1 MVDFSTL
8 QTSAAENLASPTSTV
23 AAAVQKVEG
32 GNKNPVQ
39 SGEGKPESVATGDQ
53 ATQETKPKEDTTT
66 ERFGALARREQQ
78 ALRERQAI
86 AAEKQKLS
94 AEQASFAAQKARFEE
109 EDALWKANPAQV
121 IEKRLGDKWYD
132 VLTQI
137 QLNEGRPTPDMV
149 AKTTVVK
156 ELEAF
161 KKAQEEEREA
171 AKAEAQKAERAKFEQ
186 TLAEFR
192 QEVQDFVKA
201 PENQEAY
208 ELVNLHDAS
217 EVVLATIEEHF
228 QRTKKAG
235 KPQIMSITQACD
247 LVEKYLEEQVERST
261 KTKKFSARVSPHP
274 APNGAKVEAK
284 SPSEPVPPR
293 TINNNLTSS
302 AHGAR
307 PLSREERIARARA
320 LKL

>member
-1 MVDFSTL
+1 MDFSTL
-8 QTSAAENLASPTSTV
+8 QTSPVENTPSVATI
-23 AAAVQKVEG
+23 AAAVQKIEEG
-32 GNKNPVQ
+32 KKDPVQ
-39 SGEGKPESVATGDQ
+39 SAEGKPESVATGDK
-53 ATQETKPKEDTTT
+53 AKVETKPDAT

-78 ALRERQAI
+78 ALRERQSL
-86 AAEKQKLS
+86 AADKQKLV
-94 AEQASFAAQKARFEE
+94 AEQASFSAQKAKYEE
-109 EDALWKANPAQV
+109 EDALWKVNPAQV
-121 IEKRLGDKWYD
+121 LEKRLGDKWYD

-149 AKTTVVK
+149 AKSTVTK
-156 ELEAF
+156 ELEEF
-161 KKAQEEEREA
+161 KKSQELERQAERE
-171 AKAEAQKAERAKFEQ
+171 EAQKAERAKFEQ

-201 PENQEAY
+201 PENQEKY
-208 ELVNLHDAS
+208 ELVNLHEAT

-247 LVEKYLEEQVERST
+247 LVEKYLEDQVEKST
-261 KTKKFSARVSPHP
+261 KTKKFSARVSPSP
-274 APNGAKVEAK
+274 APNTGAKTEAK
-284 SPSEPVPPR
+284 SPNEPVPPR
-293 TINNNLTSS
+293 TINHNLTSS

-307 PLSREERIARARA
+307 PLSRDERIARARA

>member
-1 MVDFSTL
+1 MDFSTL
-8 QTSAAENLASPTSTV
+8 QTSAAENLAGSTV
-23 AAAVQKVEG
+23 AAAVQKVEEV
-32 GNKNPVQ
+32 KKDPVQ
-39 SGEGKPESVATGDQ
+39 SAEGKPESGAPGDK
-53 ATQETKPKEDTTT
+53 AEPKVDVT

-86 AAEKQKLS
+86 AADKQRLAS
-94 AEQASFAAQKARFEE
+94 EQASFAAQKAKFEE
-109 EDALWKANPAQV
+109 EDALWKSNPAQV

-149 AKTTVVK
+149 AKNTVTK
-156 ELEAF
+156 ELEEF
-161 KKAQEEEREA
+161 KKAQEAERLA
-171 AKAEAQKAERAKFEQ
+171 AREEAQKAERAKFEQ

-201 PENQEAY
+201 PENQEKY
-208 ELVNLHDAS
+208 ELVNLHEAT

-247 LVEKYLEEQVERST
+247 LVEKYLEDQVERST
-261 KTKKFSARVSPHP
+261 KTKKFSARVSPQP
-274 APNGAKVEAK
+274 APKTGANGEAK
-284 SPSEPVPPR
+284 PTENVPPR

-320 LKL
+320 LKV